1 VASYCEPV
9 TTAPAIRV
17 SGLDFRYAPELP
29 LALDGVDLDV
39 HAGQRWLLLGANG
52 AGKSTLLRVVGGR
65 HMIDLDAV
73 RVLGRP
79 AFHDVTLSQ
88 EMVALGGVFPFEAD
102 VRVGSIVDG
111 VRHVDPALRERLIDL
126 LGVDLDWSMAR
137 VSDGQRRRVQILLG
151 LLRRPSVLLLDEV
164 TTDLDV
170 IARQDLLAYLRE
182 DAEQRGTTIL
192 YATHIFDALDQWAT
206 HLAYIVRGEVV
217 LTSPLDE
224 IDELKRLWAAG
235 SSAPLLTMVDRWLR
249 RDR

>member
-1 VASYCEPV
+1 MS
-9 TTAPAIRV
+9 TDPAIRV
-17 SGLDFRYAPELP
+17 RDLSFHYAPELP
-29 LALDGVDLDV
+29 PALDGVNLDV
-39 HAGQRWLLLGANG
+39 DAGQRWLLLGANG
-52 AGKSTLLRVVGGR
+52 AGKTTLLRVVGGR

-79 AFHDVTLSQ
+79 AFHDVKLSQ
-88 EMVALGGVFPFEAD
+88 EVVSLGGVFPFEAD
-102 VRVGSIVDG
+102 VRVGCVVDG
-111 VRHVDPALRERLIDL
+111 VRHVDPVLRDRLIDL

-151 LLRRPSVLLLDEV
+151 LLRKPTVLLLDEV

-206 HLAYIVRGEVV
+206 HLAYIVRGRVV
-217 LTSPLDE
+217 LASPLDE
-224 IDELKRLWAAG
+224 IDELNELWASG
-235 SSAPLLTMVDRWLR
+235 SSAPLLRMVDRWLR